1 VTRFA
6 IGYSATSE
14 EPDRHR
20 PMVVFIE
27 NGLGVLVLH
36 RGELAPRLVDD
47 AVPLPELSQRESLVK
62 PGDPRYFDVI
72 LDSFSTN
79 WVIRTVSE
87 FDPQQL
93 VSSMLLRTDEAWE
106 ALPSRALV
114 PA

>member
-6 IGYSATSE
+6 IGYSAAPENS
-14 EPDRHR
+14 R

-27 NGLGVLVLH
+27 NGRGVWMLH
-36 RGELAPRLVDD
+36 RGDLAPRLVED
-47 AVPLPELSQRESLVK
+47 AVSLPDLSERESPVK

-72 LDSFSTN
+72 LDSFSTS
-79 WVIRTVSE
+79 WVIRAVSE

-106 ALPSRALV
+106 ALPPRTLV